1 MRFASFITIV
11 AAMSA
16 CGPSLAAGDEPK
28 FVNPLIKGYGAVAV
42 QPDVAEQPRKGAKI
56 VFDITADAKPEEVH
70 KSLESVARYLNLN
83 AQAGH
88 AASDVRLAM
97 VVHGGATK
105 TALNDT
111 AYGAKTGA
119 ATNPNL
125 ALVRELKKH
134 GVEVYVCGQSLARN
148 KFPLADVASE
158 FTVAASAM
166 TVNVNKQLDGYAY
179 LFLH

>member
-1 MRFASFITIV
+1 MRLPLLATIV
-11 AAMSA
+11 AVASVVGA
-16 CGPSLAAGDEPK
+16 SLAAGEEPM
-28 FVNPLIKGYGAVAV
+28 FVNPLIKGYGAIAV
-42 QPDVAEQPRKGAKI
+42 QPDVAQQPRKGAKI

-88 AASDVRLAM
+88 AASDVRLAL

-105 TALNDT
+105 VALNDK

-148 KFPLADVASE
+148 KLPLADVAPE

-166 TVNVNKQLDGYAY
+166 TVNVNKQLDGYSY

>member
-1 MRFASFITIV
+1 MRFASFITLI
-11 AAMSA
+11 AAASVL
-16 CGPSLAAGDEPK
+16 GPSLAAGDEPK

-88 AASDVRLAM
+88 AASDVRLAL

-105 TALNDT
+105 AALNDT
-111 AYGAKTGA
+111 AYGAKTGT

-134 GVEVYVCGQSLARN
+134 GVEIYVCGQSLARN
-148 KFPLADVASE
+148 KFSLADVAPE